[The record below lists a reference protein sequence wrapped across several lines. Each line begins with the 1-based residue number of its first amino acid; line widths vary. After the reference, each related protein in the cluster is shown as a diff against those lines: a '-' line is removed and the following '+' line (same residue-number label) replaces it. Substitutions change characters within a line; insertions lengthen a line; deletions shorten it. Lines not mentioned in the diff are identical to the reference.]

1 MKKSIIKFIIVFV
14 GIGFLTGCT
23 EVVDVDLANGGN
35 RLVVEASILWEKGT
49 IGNEQTIKLSTS
61 TAYFSENQNTPV
73 VNATV
78 QITNTNTGE
87 LFVFTNQNNGEYTTS
102 TFNPILN
109 NEYALEIV
117 HNGNTYRGAEVFIS
131 VTDITKVE
139 QETRTN
145 FGGDEELR
153 IKVFFNDEESESNY
167 YLGRFKA
174 SNIPIPDLEARDDE
188 FINGNESFIQYRD
201 EDLVVGT
208 TVAIS
213 LQGISRQYFN
223 YIDLLIEQLG
233 QGGPFQSTPARLRGN
248 CINVNNS
255 NEEVFGYF
263 RLSEIVNENYTIN

>member
-1 MKKSIIKFIIVFV
+1 MKKSIIKFILVFV
-14 GIGFLTGCT
+14 SVGFFTGCT

-49 IGNEQTIKLSTS
+49 VGNEQTIKLSTS
-61 TAYFSENQNTPV
+61 TPYFSENQNTPV

-78 QITNTNTGE
+78 QVTNTDTGE
-87 LFVFTNQNNGEYTTS
+87 VFVFTNQNNGEYTTT

-109 NEYALEIV
+109 NEYALEV
-117 HNGNTYRGAEVFIS
+117 VYNGNTYRGTEIFIP

-139 QETRTN
+139 QETRTT
-145 FGGDEELR
+145 FGGSEELQV
-153 IKVFFNDEESESNY
+153 KVFFNDEESETNF

-201 EDLVVGT
+201 EDLEVGSI
-208 TVAIS
+208 VAIS